1 VITQDRSPP
10 SRPWP
15 IVLPTAC
22 LVVLGAI
29 WSGFWYYASTK
40 AEATMTAWRAREAEA
55 GRIYGCADA
64 SFGGYPFRI
73 EVACADPSVDDRAGS
88 MSLRARHLT
97 AVAQVW
103 DPTLVI
109 GEIAGPMTVAP
120 LGGSPTATIEWTLAQ
135 ASLRGTPGAPE
146 RLSIVVD
153 RPALS
158 SVPAN
163 GAGPLAKAEHV
174 EFHARFAAES
184 APRHPVLDL
193 ALDLAS
199 FTAPSLATLGAPI
212 GALASA
218 STDASIVAVLR
229 GASDLAP
236 KPLPQRL
243 RELQAGDGRLE
254 IASARLQQGDLI
266 ANLVGSLALTPRG
279 TLTGEFR
286 LTVINFAKLIPLLGI
301 DRALSQIVPQDTLN
315 RFAPSLDRL
324 IPGLGNILRG
334 GDRGNSG
341 ASADANAGA
350 AALGAA
356 ALGGQQTE
364 LEGQRAVTLT
374 LRFDDGAVFLGP
386 LKLGQIPPLY

>member
-1 VITQDRSPP
+1 
-10 SRPWP
+10 
-15 IVLPTAC
+15 
-22 LVVLGAI
+22 
-29 WSGFWYYASTK
+29 
-40 AEATMTAWRAREAEA
+40 
-55 GRIYGCADA
+55 
-64 SFGGYPFRI
+64 
-73 EVACADPSVDDRAGS
+73 
-88 MSLRARHLT
+88 
-97 AVAQVW
+97 
-103 DPTLVI
+103 
-109 GEIAGPMTVAP
+109 
-120 LGGSPTATIEWTLAQ
+120 
-135 ASLRGTPGAPE
+135 
-146 RLSIVVD
+146 
-153 RPALS
+153 
-158 SVPAN
+158 
-163 GAGPLAKAEHV
+163 
-174 EFHARFAAES
+174 
-184 APRHPVLDL
+184 
-193 ALDLAS
+193 
-199 FTAPSLATLGAPI
+199 LGAPL